1 MPATTTSTTAS
12 GANPKYVT
20 QVEFDR
26 FYDLHTVAI
35 RREFGRGFEK
45 MDQLEKN
52 TDHSFELVYQKMDKM
67 EGKMDQL
74 EKNTDHRFERVYQ
87 KIDQLEKNTDHKFEL
102 VDRKFERVYE
112 KMDKMSLEM
121 QHMAARLRNSTL
133 TRLHQPVQVIH
144 VLDQSQNLDGI
155 PIVPAHFPRNVKAF
169 LNLRDDSK
177 LTPTEK
183 LRRSLIDPASS
194 LTSLCRSYGCCA
206 WKSWHRFQSDNS
218 GSDSDSDKPSSDS
231 DCPRTLEEAVES
243 YTEMALRD
251 LAEVLGL
258 DIDRLDEGLRQFK
271 EFSRIHRR
279 GSQKQRKRSQNSLAA
294 AQDVKRQ
301 RPSSTRQRRPSSP
314 LPRPGDPEFLEFLLG
329 EKSSSP
335 GASEPSVHTK
345 LGWAAN
351 SEQLEEYRAAL
362 KEHDARI
369 REAKAQ
375 GEALAMRPSPEPKK
389 L

>member
-12 GANPKYVT
+12 SANSKYVT

-45 MDQLEKN
+45 MDQLEGKI
-52 TDHSFELVYQKMDKM
+52 DQL
-67 EGKMDQL
+67 EGKVDQL
-74 EKNTDHRFERVYQ
+74 EKNTDHKFERVDRKFERVYE
-87 KIDQLEKNTDHKFEL
+87 KIDQLEKNTDHRFEL

-133 TRLHQPVQVIH
+133 TRLHQPVHVIH

-169 LNLRDDSK
+169 LNLRDD
-177 LTPTEK
+177 
-183 LRRSLIDPASS
+183 
-194 LTSLCRSYGCCA
+194 
-206 WKSWHRFQSDNS
+206 N
-218 GSDSDSDKPSSDS
+218 S

-301 RPSSTRQRRPSSP
+301 RPSSTQQRRPSSP
-314 LPRPGDPEFLEFLLG
+314 LPHPGDPELLKFLLR

-345 LGWAAN
+345 LGWAVN

-362 KEHDARI
+362 KEHDARN
-369 REAKAQ
+369 REVKAQ
-375 GEALAMRPSPEPKK
+375 REALAMRPSPEPKK

>member
-12 GANPKYVT
+12 SANSKYVT

-52 TDHSFELVYQKMDKM
+52 TDHSFE
-67 EGKMDQL
+67 
-74 EKNTDHRFERVYQ
+74 RVYQ
-87 KIDQLEKNTDHKFEL
+87 KIDQLEKNTDHKFVL
-102 VDRKFERVYE
+102 VDRKFDRVYEKIDQLEKNTDHRFERVYE

-169 LNLRDDSK
+169 LNLRDD
-177 LTPTEK
+177 
-183 LRRSLIDPASS
+183 
-194 LTSLCRSYGCCA
+194 
-206 WKSWHRFQSDNS
+206 N
-218 GSDSDSDKPSSDS
+218 S

-294 AQDVKRQ
+294 AQDIKRQ
-301 RPSSTRQRRPSSP
+301 RPSSTQQRRPSSP
-314 LPRPGDPEFLEFLLG
+314 LPRPGDPELLKFLLR

-345 LGWAAN
+345 LGWAVN

-362 KEHDARI
+362 KEHDARN
-369 REAKAQ
+369 REVKAQ
-375 GEALAMRPSPEPKK
+375 REALAMRPSPEPKK
-389 L
+389 V

>member
-1 MPATTTSTTAS
+1 MPATTTSTIAS
-12 GANPKYVT
+12 SANPKYVT

-45 MDQLEKN
+45 MDQLE
-52 TDHSFELVYQKMDKM
+52 
-67 EGKMDQL
+67 GKIDQL
-74 EKNTDHRFERVYQ
+74 EKNTDHRFERVYE
-87 KIDQLEKNTDHKFEL
+87 KIDQLEQNTDHKFEL
-102 VDRKFERVYE
+102 VDRKFERVFE

-133 TRLHQPVQVIH
+133 TRLHQPIHLIH
-144 VLDQSQNLDGI
+144 VLDRSRNLDGI

-169 LNLRDDSK
+169 LNLRDD
-177 LTPTEK
+177 
-183 LRRSLIDPASS
+183 
-194 LTSLCRSYGCCA
+194 
-206 WKSWHRFQSDNS
+206 N
-218 GSDSDSDKPSSDS
+218 S

-301 RPSSTRQRRPSSP
+301 RPSSTQQRRPSSP
-314 LPRPGDPEFLEFLLG
+314 LPRPGDPEFLELLLR

-362 KEHDARI
+362 KEHDARN
-369 REAKAQ
+369 RELKAQ
-375 GEALAMRPSPEPKK
+375 GEALAIRPSPEPKK